1 VSVYAE
7 GASAPSTLAARTART
22 SGILYAS
29 SVLGAALGLGN
40 VLVTARVLGPEGRGA
55 VAFLTTVATLT
66 SALSVFG
73 VQQAVANSVAR
84 RPERSRVLAGTA
96 AVLSAGL
103 GLLGAAVVALL
114 VQISP
119 GAAAGASRPV
129 LTMVLASVPL
139 LVLQICLQQLVAS
152 HSRFGVLTASLLLPA
167 VVNLAGN
174 GVLAVL
180 GDLTTARAVGTWL
193 LGQLLA
199 TVLLVRIVLVQLGG
213 VGRPSVSAGR
223 AALAFGVKAH
233 LGRVMMLS
241 NYRLDQW
248 LLGALAG
255 TQQLG
260 LYSVAVACADAAE
273 AGRQAADAFRAVLL
287 VTVPLMAALALLAPV
302 LSVTLLGSGF
312 ASAVT
317 PLRIL
322 VLGAPGVV
330 ALKLLGSAL
339 TAQGLPLREAA
350 GSGTAFATLLTLDLL
365 LIPPL
370 GGLGAAC
377 ASTAGY
383 TAGGL
388 VAAAVFVRT
397 LDLPASALL
406 PRSRD
411 VRLVRK
417 LMQRKPAPAR

>member
-1 VSVYAE
+1 
-7 GASAPSTLAARTART
+7 
-22 SGILYAS
+22 
-29 SVLGAALGLGN
+29 
-40 VLVTARVLGPEGRGA
+40 
-55 VAFLTTVATLT
+55 
-66 SALSVFG
+66 
-73 VQQAVANSVAR
+73 
-84 RPERSRVLAGTA
+84 
-96 AVLSAGL
+96 
-103 GLLGAAVVALL
+103 VVALL

-260 LYSVAVACADAAE
+260 LYSVAVAWSEGLFLLPTAVSAVQRPDLARADAAE